1 MLSDSHHLA
10 RTGAAATT
18 TRCNTRPG
26 RRLTP
31 TRVAAAVVAAV
42 ALLAAACSA
51 EEPPAPPAAVETTTT
66 TEAAPA
72 ETAAP
77 APTTPSPCTDPAAED
92 LGDGLVELDGVV
104 YEVSADACVPRIEEP
119 DADAQGQAQ
128 GQDDA
133 QPAATP
139 DPVTAAGST
148 TTSVVVDP
156 VEEDAPAGAT
166 AETAPEPCRDGE
178 HRHTPEGSCHTDMD
192 VLTQPPYSCEDD
204 WLDGTCTTSDGATYV
219 EGDDGTWTHRD
230 AETGADDA
238 AEPSTTIAETAT
250 TACADMADM
259 DDAWATSSPSD
270 DRRFDL
276 TQPGWYE
283 WTLCVESADPNP
295 DLVIIVQGLG
305 GYAGADYSLSFPG
318 MGSKCREGV
327 EEVGPR
333 RFRLRFPVS
342 DAPYDASIEP
352 EPCFAPV
359 FNGFRGAWAT
369 EYAVRVPVGYRD
381 GGFIVAPDVPYVA
394 YFRLVRLGDAAGDE
408 D

>member
-26 RRLTP
+26 RRLTL
-31 TRVAAAVVAAV
+31 TRVAAAVAAV

-156 VEEDAPAGAT
+156 VEEDAPTGAT

-250 TACADMADM
+250 TTCADM
-259 DDAWATSSPSD
+259 DDAWATSSFRD
-270 DRRFDL
+270 ERLVDL

-295 DLVIIVQGLG
+295 DLPIRVEGLG

-318 MGSKCREGV
+318 MGGKCREGV

-333 RFRLRFPVS
+333 RSRLRFPVS

-352 EPCFAPV
+352 EPCFDPV
-359 FNGFRGAWAT
+359 FDGTRGAWAT
-369 EYAVRVPVGYRD
+369 KYYVRVTVD
-381 GGFIVAPDVPYVA
+381 DTNAPYVA
-394 YFRLVRLGDAAGDE
+394 YFRVVRLGDAVGDE